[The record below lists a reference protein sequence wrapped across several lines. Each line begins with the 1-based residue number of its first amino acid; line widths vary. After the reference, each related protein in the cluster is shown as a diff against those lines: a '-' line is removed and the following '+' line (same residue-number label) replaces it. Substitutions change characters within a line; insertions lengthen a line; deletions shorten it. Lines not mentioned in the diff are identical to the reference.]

1 MEIKYATDLLIFA
14 IDDKKNDNCRELSK
28 KKLSIL
34 LVKRSKEP
42 FKDKWCLPG
51 GFIFD
56 DETSLVGAKR
66 ILKKETNLENFYL
79 EQLKTFDGI
88 NRDPRGRVVST
99 AYISL
104 VDKKKIKCSLLPE
117 AKWFDL
123 EMVEDNNIVKIN
135 LISDSEKINIS
146 LSKII
151 INDKANQYEYK
162 LINNDL
168 AFDHG
173 LIINDGIN
181 DLRRKAKNSDIIF
194 NMMPDKFTIGELK
207 QVYEIILNKELIN
220 SAFRRVIAPKIE
232 PTNEIIKNGG
242 YRPPQYFKYKNN
254 KIQKNIK

>member
-1 MEIKYATDLLIFA
+1 MKYTTDLLIFA
-14 IDDKKNDNCRELSK
+14 IDDKKNNNCRELSK

-34 LVKRSKEP
+34 LVKRNKEP
-42 FKDKWCLPG
+42 FKNKWCLPG
-51 GFIFD
+51 GFILD

-79 EQLKTFDGI
+79 EQLKTYDDI
-88 NRDPRGRVVST
+88 DRDPRGRIIST

-104 VDKKKIKCSLLPE
+104 VNKKIIKQSLLPE
-117 AKWFDL
+117 AEWFVL
-123 EMVEDNNIVKIN
+123 EIKEEKKNIKIILTNDNESLEIN
-135 LISDSEKINIS
+135 LLKTMINKKS
-146 LSKII
+146 
-151 INDKANQYEYK
+151 NQYQYK
-162 LINNDL
+162 LDNSDL

-181 DLRRKAKNSDIIF
+181 DLRNKANNTDIIF

-207 QVYEIILNKELIN
+207 QVYEIILDKELIN

-242 YRPPQYFKYKNN
+242 HRPAQYFKYKNN
-254 KIQKNIK
+254 K

>member
-1 MEIKYATDLLIFA
+1 MKYTTDLLIFA
-14 IDDKKNDNCRELSK
+14 IDDKKNNNCRELSK

-34 LVKRSKEP
+34 LVKRNKEP
-42 FKDKWCLPG
+42 FKNKWCLPG
-51 GFIFD
+51 GFILD

-79 EQLKTFDGI
+79 EQLKTYDDI
-88 NRDPRGRVVST
+88 DRDPRGRIIST

-104 VDKKKIKCSLLPE
+104 VNKKIIKQSLLPE
-117 AKWFDL
+117 AEWFVL
-123 EMVEDNNIVKIN
+123 EIKEEKNNIKIILTNDNESLEIN
-135 LISDSEKINIS
+135 LLKTMINKKS
-146 LSKII
+146 
-151 INDKANQYEYK
+151 NQYQYK
-162 LINNDL
+162 IDNSDL

-181 DLRRKAKNSDIIF
+181 DLRNKANNTDIIF

-207 QVYEIILNKELIN
+207 QVYEIILDKELIN

-242 YRPPQYFKYKNN
+242 HRPAQYFKYKNN
-254 KIQKNIK
+254 K

>member
-1 MEIKYATDLLIFA
+1 
-14 IDDKKNDNCRELSK
+14 
-28 KKLSIL
+28 
-34 LVKRSKEP
+34 
-42 FKDKWCLPG
+42 
-51 GFIFD
+51 
-56 DETSLVGAKR
+56 
-66 ILKKETNLENFYL
+66 
-79 EQLKTFDGI
+79 
-88 NRDPRGRVVST
+88 
-99 AYISL
+99 
-104 VDKKKIKCSLLPE
+104 
-117 AKWFDL
+117 
-123 EMVEDNNIVKIN
+123 MVEDNNIVKIN

-168 AFDHG
+168 VFDHG

-181 DLRRKAKNSDIIF
+181 DFRRKVKNSDIIF

-254 KIQKNIK
+254 KTNLI